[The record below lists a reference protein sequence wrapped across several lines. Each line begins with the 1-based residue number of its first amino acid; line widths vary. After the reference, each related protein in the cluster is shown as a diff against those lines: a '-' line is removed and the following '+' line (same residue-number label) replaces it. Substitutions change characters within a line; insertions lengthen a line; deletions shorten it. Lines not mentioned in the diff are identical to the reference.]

1 VKWHV
6 ATASLLACLTVM
18 PVADAADTPAVVRLA
33 DPRITEA
40 SSLVDLGGMW
50 VTANDSGSSPRLYV
64 VSPATGRTIGV
75 VRVHAPLQDV
85 EALAPAGVSSVW
97 VGDIGDNKGKRRTIS
112 LFRVTVGS
120 GLIDV
125 TPRRFLLVYPKGHP
139 NAESMFLDR
148 EGRVYVIT
156 KSLGGGVVYRTS
168 GPLSSTRRN
177 RLVAVGR
184 VAEYAT
190 DAARSR
196 DGKHVIVR
204 GPEYTG
210 VYTLAGFQ
218 RLGAVR
224 LPSQPQ
230 GEGISVGPSGR
241 IRVDSEGAHT
251 AVREISLPPGLLRV
265 FDPALAPPTP
275 SASPSQSAGP
285 SPSASSSSSS
295 SFSSTPSPAP
305 ATGADASSDGFGP
318 VDPPWLMWSIP
329 GVLGIGA
336 IGIGLGLRRRSE

>member
-6 ATASLLACLTVM
+6 ATASLLACMTVM
-18 PVADAADTPAVVRLA
+18 PLAAAADTPSVVPLR

-50 VTANDSGSSPRLYV
+50 VTANDSDNAARLYV
-64 VSPATGRTIGV
+64 ISPSTGRTVGI
-75 VRVHAPLQDV
+75 VRVHAPMQDV

-97 VGDIGDNKGKRRTIS
+97 VGDIGDNTGKRRTIS
-112 LFRVTVGS
+112 VFRVTVGP

-139 NAESMFLDR
+139 NAESMFVDR
-148 EGRVYVIT
+148 EGRVHVIT
-156 KSLGGGVVYRTS
+156 KSLAGGIVYRA
-168 GPLSSTRRN
+168 PAQLSSTRPN

-204 GPEYTG
+204 GPEYAAI
-210 VYTLAGFQ
+210 YTLPGFQ

-251 AVREISLPPGLLRV
+251 AVREVTLPPELLSA
-265 FDPALAPPTP
+265 FDPALAPASP
-275 SASPSQSAGP
+275 SASPSTSPTP
-285 SPSASSSSSS
+285 SPSP
-295 SFSSTPSPAP
+295 TPSTAP
-305 ATGADASSDGFGP
+305 TTGSDTSSDGFGP
-318 VDPPWLMWSIP
+318 INPPWLMWSIP
-329 GVLGIGA
+329 GVIGIGA
-336 IGIGLGLRRRSE
+336 LGIGLGLRRRSE